1 MESELQRLFDSVE
14 TLGRKANVNA
24 AFGKPVVAE
33 GRTLIPVAE
42 VSYGFGLGFGV
53 AGGGEEVAED
63 EGSSGGGGGG
73 GVHTRPVAVVEVT
86 PEGVRVEPLV
96 DEEKITVAGILLI
109 GWSIFWIA
117 RALMRI
123 FGRR

>member
-1 MESELQRLFDSVE
+1 MGNDLQRLFDSVE

-24 AFGKPVVAE
+24 AFGKPIATE

-42 VSYGFGLGFGV
+42 VSYGFGMSFSTV
-53 AGGGEEVAED
+53 DGGEKTEAPERAA
-63 EGSSGGGGGG
+63 GGGGGG
-73 GVHTRPVAVVEVT
+73 LRTRPIATIEVT
-86 PEGVRVEPLV
+86 PEGIRVEPLM
-96 DEEKITVAGILLI
+96 DTGRIALAGILLS

-123 FGRR
+123 FGKR